1 MTVFDRGVADAIGVK
16 IGRAGAEVRST
27 GLMGKTL
34 RLQFE
39 TVEVSLSRVPE
50 EAWEAHVG
58 FITDPT
64 FQMPFQGLLG
74 TEGFLDRWAVTFN
87 KYYEYFEV
95 CSPDEAN
102 DR

>member
-1 MTVFDRGVADAIGVK
+1 
-16 IGRAGAEVRST
+16 
-27 GLMGKTL
+27 MGQTL

-39 TVEVSLSRVPE
+39 TVELSLAANPE
-50 EAWEAHVG
+50 QAWAAHVG

-87 KYYEYFEV
+87 KYYGYFEV
-95 CSPDEAN
+95 QSPD
-102 DR
+102 DVGD

>member
-1 MTVFDRGVADAIGVK
+1 M
-16 IGRAGAEVRST
+16 GR
-27 GLMGKTL
+27 TL

-39 TVEVSLSRVPE
+39 TVELSLAASPE
-50 EAWEAHVG
+50 QAWTAHVG

-87 KYYEYFEV
+87 KYYGYFEV
-95 CSPDEAN
+95 QSPDDVGN
-102 DR
+102 